1 MTVETQ
7 HVDQPSRLIEKSA
20 VAARQGVISG
30 RVLLVL
36 TSSTFLAVVAM
47 GVTFLVFR

>member
-1 MTVETQ
+1 MAIQAEFGDHPV
-7 HVDQPSRLIEKSA
+7 VEKSA

-36 TSSTFLAVVAM
+36 TSSTVFAVVAL
-47 GVTFLVFR
+47 VVAFLVVH